1 MRSTIAF
8 VGAGPT
14 TLYTLA
20 AFLESGGREV
30 DITVFEAEP
39 IAGPG
44 SPYRSGW
51 NDPVLLANIASIEI
65 SPVTETLSAWL
76 RRQDADT
83 LTALGLGTDAI
94 DDRGIYPRVVLGRF
108 LADQL
113 VALVERAAR
122 QGVRI
127 AVRSQCRVVDVCA
140 EPAGMRLS
148 IVNQGGPTADRRY
161 DQVVLATGHQWPA
174 GIRPRDGYHLTPWP
188 SSTLARIPAVPVG
201 ILGSSL
207 TAIDA
212 VVALA
217 MAHGDFVDQEADGEP
232 DALAAGEGLYYQ
244 VRPGSEDLS
253 LTMMSRRGLL
263 PEADFF
269 SPLPPESPVVM
280 TPDALAEVAAGPM
293 PGRLD
298 RTFAL
303 FRREMALSDPEYARE
318 VGIETATPESFAA
331 AYFARRAGVD
341 PFEWAAENLAEARR
355 NMEEGVTIGWRYAL
369 LRLHEVFA
377 LIVPHLDTPQFERF
391 NRFLKPVFVD
401 SYGAV
406 PHRSISRL
414 LALHRAGRL
423 QVVTLG
429 ETYSIDRETPPSGAL
444 VETSG
449 EKRHFP
455 VFVEATGQRALS
467 GLQFPFLSLLSQ
479 GLIRDEVEEG
489 SGDSM
494 RGIAIDDTFRPV
506 SDHPAAHRLFCLG
519 LPFIM
524 GRHPFIQGITSSHRM
539 GQVVGREL
547 VLASQRRR
555 NSLMYCAPEAA

>member
-20 AFLESGGREV
+20 AFLETGGRDV
-30 DITVFEAEP
+30 DVTVFESETT
-39 IAGPG
+39 AGPG

-65 SPVTETLSAWL
+65 PPVTETLSAWL
-76 RRQDADT
+76 RRQDAGTLVTFGLRADT
-83 LTALGLGTDAI
+83 I

-113 VALVERAAR
+113 VALVGMAAGR
-122 QGVRI
+122 GVSI
-127 AVRSQCRVVDVCA
+127 TVRSRCRVADVSA
-140 EPAGMRLS
+140 DPAGMRLS
-148 IVNQGGPTADRRY
+148 IVDDGRPAVDLVF

-188 SSTLARIPAVPVG
+188 SSTLAHIPAVPVG

-212 VVALA
+212 AVALA
-217 MAHGDFVDQEADGEP
+217 MAHGDFIEP
-232 DALAAGEGLYYQ
+232 DASADDGGMQYR
-244 VRPGSEDLS
+244 VRPGSEGLG

-269 SPLPPESPVVM
+269 SPLPPEPPVVM
-280 TPDALAEVAAGPM
+280 TPEALAEVVAGPVE
-293 PGRLD
+293 GRLD
-298 RTFAL
+298 RAFAL
-303 FRREMALSDPEYARE
+303 FRRELALSDPEYARE
-318 VGIETATPESFAA
+318 VALEAATPETFAA
-331 AYFARRAGVD
+331 AYFARRADVD

-355 NMEEGVTIGWRYAL
+355 NMAAGLTIGWRYAL

-377 LIVPHLDTPQFERF
+377 LIVPHLDAAQFDRF
-391 NRFLKPVFVD
+391 NRSLKPVFVD

-423 QVVTLG
+423 QVKALG
-429 ETYSIDRETPPSGAL
+429 ETYTIDRETPLSGAI
-444 VETSG
+444 VQTGG
-449 EKRHFP
+449 ERLHYP

-489 SGDSM
+489 SGDSV

-506 SDHPAAHRLFCLG
+506 SDHPAARRLFCLG

-547 VLASQRRR
+547 VQASQRRLDPSPR
-555 NSLMYCAPEAA
+555 RTPEAA

>member
-14 TLYTLA
+14 TLYTLS
-20 AFLESGGREV
+20 AFLESGGRDV
-30 DITVFEAEP
+30 DITVFESEP
-39 IAGPG
+39 TAGPG

-65 SPVTETLSAWL
+65 PPVTETLSAWL
-76 RRQDADT
+76 RRQDAETLATFGLRADT
-83 LTALGLGTDAI
+83 I
-94 DDRGIYPRVVLGRF
+94 DDRGIYPRVVLGRY

-113 VALVERAAR
+113 VALVEKAAG
-122 QGVRI
+122 QGVSI
-127 AVRSQCRVVDVCA
+127 TVRSRCRVADVSA

-148 IVNQGGPTADRRY
+148 IVDDGGPAADLVF

-188 SSTLARIPAVPVG
+188 SSTLARIPAVAVG

-217 MAHGDFVDQEADGEP
+217 MAHGDFVAPDTPGVGPGDDG
-232 DALAAGEGLYYQ
+232 ALQYR
-244 VRPGSEDLS
+244 VRPGSEGPS

-269 SPLPPESPVVM
+269 SPLPPEPPAIM
-280 TPDALAEVAAGPM
+280 TPDALADVAAGPM
-293 PGRLD
+293 EGRLD
-298 RTFAL
+298 RAFAL
-303 FRREMALSDPEYARE
+303 FGREMALSDPEYARE
-318 VGIETATPESFAA
+318 VGLETATPETFAT
-331 AYFARRAGVD
+331 AYFARRGGVD
-341 PFEWAAENLAEARR
+341 PFDWAAENLAEARR
-355 NMEEGVTIGWRYAL
+355 NMAEGITIGWRYAL

-377 LIVPHLDTPQFERF
+377 LIVPHLDAAQFDRF
-391 NRFLKPVFVD
+391 NRSLKPVFVD

-423 QVVTLG
+423 QVIALG
-429 ETYSIDRETPPSGAL
+429 ETYSIDRDTPLSGAI
-444 VETSG
+444 VAWGE

-455 VFVEATGQRALS
+455 VFIEATGQRALS

-479 GLIRDEVEEG
+479 GLIRDEVDEG
-489 SGDSM
+489 SGDRV

-547 VLASQRRR
+547 VLASKQCLNPETRR
-555 NSLMYCAPEAA
+555 APEAA

>member
-1 MRSTIAF
+1 MRSAIAF

-20 AFLESGGREV
+20 AFLETGGRDV
-30 DITVFEAEP
+30 DITVFESEP
-39 IAGPG
+39 TAGPG

-65 SPVTETLSAWL
+65 PPVTETLSAWL
-76 RRQDADT
+76 RRQDAETLVTFGLRADT
-83 LTALGLGTDAI
+83 I

-113 VALVERAAR
+113 VALVGKAAG
-122 QGVRI
+122 QGVSI
-127 AVRSQCRVVDVCA
+127 TVRSRCRVADVSA
-140 EPAGMRLS
+140 DPAGMWLS
-148 IVNQGGPTADRRY
+148 IVDDGRPAVDLVF

-212 VVALA
+212 AVALA
-217 MAHGDFVDQEADGEP
+217 MAHGAFIEP
-232 DALAAGEGLYYQ
+232 DASGDDGGMQYR
-244 VRPGSEDLS
+244 VRPGSEGLS

-263 PEADFF
+263 PEADVF
-269 SPLPPESPVVM
+269 SPLPPEPPVVM
-280 TPDALAEVAAGPM
+280 TPEALAKVAAGPVE
-293 PGRLD
+293 GRLD
-298 RTFAL
+298 RAFAL
-303 FRREMALSDPEYARE
+303 FRREMALSDPEYTRE
-318 VGIETATPESFAA
+318 VGLETSTPETFAT
-331 AYFARRAGVD
+331 AYFARRADVD

-355 NMEEGVTIGWRYAL
+355 NMAAGITIGWRYAL

-377 LIVPHLDTPQFERF
+377 LIVPHLDAAQFDRF
-391 NRFLKPVFVD
+391 NRSLKPVFVD

-423 QVVTLG
+423 QVKALG
-429 ETYSIDRETPPSGAL
+429 ETYTIDRETPLPGAI
-444 VETSG
+444 VQTGG
-449 EKRHFP
+449 ERLHYP

-489 SGDSM
+489 SGDSV

-506 SDHPAAHRLFCLG
+506 SDHPAANRLFCLG

-524 GRHPFIQGITSSHRM
+524 GRHPFIQGITSSYRM

-547 VLASQRRR
+547 VLASQQPLNPVTRHT
-555 NSLMYCAPEAA
+555 PEPA

>member
-1 MRSTIAF
+1 MRPTIAF

-20 AFLESGGREV
+20 AFLEAGGRDV
-30 DITVFEAEP
+30 DITVFESEP
-39 IAGPG
+39 TAGPG

-51 NDPVLLANIASIEI
+51 NDPVLLANIASVEI
-65 SPVTETLSAWL
+65 PPVTETLSAWL
-76 RRQDADT
+76 RRQDAGT
-83 LTALGLGTDAI
+83 LTTLGLRGDAI

-113 VALVERAAR
+113 VALIQRAAG

-127 AVRSQCRVVDVCA
+127 TVRSQCRVVDVSA
-140 EPAGMRLS
+140 EPSEMRLA
-148 IVNQGGPTADRRY
+148 IVDQGGPTVDLRY

-212 VVALA
+212 VVAVA
-217 MAHGDFVDQEADGEP
+217 MAHGDFVEP
-232 DALAAGEGLYYQ
+232 GASGDDEGMQYQ
-244 VRPGSEDLS
+244 VRPGSEGLG

-263 PEADFF
+263 PEADFY
-269 SPLPPESPVVM
+269 SPLPPEPPVVM
-280 TPDALAEVAAGPM
+280 TPEALAEVAAGPVE
-293 PGRLD
+293 GRLE
-298 RTFAL
+298 RAFAL
-303 FRREMALSDPEYARE
+303 FRREMALSDPEYSRD
-318 VGIETATPESFAA
+318 VGLETATPETFAT
-331 AYFARRAGVD
+331 AYFARRADID
-341 PFEWAAENLAEARR
+341 PFEWAADNLAEARR
-355 NMEEGVTIGWRYAL
+355 NMAEGNTIGWRYAL

-377 LIVPHLDTPQFERF
+377 RIVPYLDAAQFDRF
-391 NRFLKPVFVD
+391 NRSLKPVFVD

-414 LALHRAGRL
+414 LALHRAERL
-423 QVVTLG
+423 QVIALG
-429 ETYSIDRETPPSGAL
+429 ETYTIDRETPLSGAI
-444 VETSG
+444 VQTGG
-449 EKRHFP
+449 ERRHFP

-489 SGDSM
+489 SGDSV

-506 SDHPAAHRLFCLG
+506 SDHPAARRLFCLG

-524 GRHPFIQGITSSHRM
+524 GRHPFIQGISSSHRM

-547 VLASQRRR
+547 VQASQRRLDPSPR
-555 NSLMYCAPEAA
+555 RTPEAA